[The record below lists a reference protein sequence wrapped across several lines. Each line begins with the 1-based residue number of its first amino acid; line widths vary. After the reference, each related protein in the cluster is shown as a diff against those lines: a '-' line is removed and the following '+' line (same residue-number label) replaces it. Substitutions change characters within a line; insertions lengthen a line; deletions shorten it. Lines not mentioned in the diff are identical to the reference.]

1 MNQTEK
7 SHAVPLVRV
16 FKECSR
22 APASWS
28 YLGGELTGDRHGS
41 FEYMF
46 EEQNYMAYFN
56 LEANQR
62 SPLFVP
68 LNDYPRFQ
76 EISNEPNA
84 YLSTLIIEA
93 SGSDF
98 NYQRIC
104 KHPTMRFGLLP
115 LKAFKRT
122 LVVLTTYWAFCIVC

>member
-1 MNQTEK
+1 M
-7 SHAVPLVRV
+7 A
-16 FKECSR
+16 
-22 APASWS
+22 AASWS
-28 YLGGELTGDRHGS
+28 FLGGEVTGDRHRS

-93 SGSDF
+93 PGSDF
-98 NYQRIC
+98 NYQRIY
-104 KHPTMRFGLLP
+104 KHPTMSFGLLP

-122 LVVLTTYWAFCIVC
+122 LVVLTTYWAFSILC